1 MAVRQTTVR
10 VPEELIEA
18 AQKAGP
24 TFNDVVIVALEKY
37 LGQERRKRA
46 LQEAR
51 ELREELQRRNV
62 PSGNSAEIVR
72 DLRERGREL
81 D

>member
-1 MAVRQTTVR
+1 MATGQTTVR

-24 TFNDVVIVALEKY
+24 TFNDVVIIALEKY
-37 LGQERRKRA
+37 LGQERRKWA

-51 ELREELQRRNV
+51 VLREELQGRIAI
-62 PSGNSAEIVR
+62 SGDSVDIVR
-72 DLRERGREL
+72 ELRERGRDVE
-81 D
+81 